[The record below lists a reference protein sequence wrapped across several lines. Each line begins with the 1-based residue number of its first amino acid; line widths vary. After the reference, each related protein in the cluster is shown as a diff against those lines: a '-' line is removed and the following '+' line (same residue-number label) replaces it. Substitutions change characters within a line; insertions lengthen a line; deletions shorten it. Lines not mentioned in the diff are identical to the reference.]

1 MTHLGSY
8 CQSVVLPGAGPRQ
21 ADPRICVL
29 KLQRSADKWSRHG
42 VSVVGLENS
51 SQKVLP
57 AGWGRSALSLEV
69 KGRLQRLDI
78 YLDVGVKETR
88 RLSGFGAWRMGD
100 STTDGNEKCNGA
112 RVCGYETGTVGFHS
126 GRGEQD
132 LGVPRK
138 WLAEVPKA
146 PGERHRSGTGERRG
160 DVREKR
166 GVQSQAA
173 IARGER

>member
-51 SQKVLP
+51 SQKALP

-88 RLSGFGAWRMGD
+88 RLSGFGAWRMRD
-100 STTDGNEKCNGA
+100 STTNGNGKCNREPEYVAMRQGQW
-112 RVCGYETGTVGFHS
+112 GSTQ
-126 GRGEQD
+126 GEENRIWGSPGKGWQRC
-132 LGVPRK
+132 PRPQGK
-138 WLAEVPKA
+138 
-146 PGERHRSGTGERRG
+146 GTGQEQEKEEGMSERKEESRAG
-160 DVREKR
+160 
-166 GVQSQAA
+166 QP
-173 IARGER
+173 